1 MSIVKMQKVSVI
13 GLDKIKGRLIARMMD
28 LEAVQ
33 LTDQTEKL
41 TEDFWAENTVQDGAQ
56 DQVTYFENKISRS
69 SQALDIIDQYGE
81 LKSPLFKTRRIIS
94 KEEAASIPSQEIATE
109 DLIARLIHLNEEL
122 RSKRDEINKLDLDN
136 MMFEPWRDFDVPLDQ
151 TSTQTVTTIMGVLP
165 MAYDPAGAEG
175 AVKSITERYVMK
187 QVNED
192 KTMRYLAFLI
202 PKENEEDILATLK
215 DQGFQAL
222 EMRSYKGTVTEN
234 ILNNQKRRIKL
245 QDEIDQI
252 RDEIKELAAQKE
264 HIEDYQDI
272 LTVEL
277 DKKKTRS
284 KLLKTKK
291 TFYMEGWVPEGRVE
305 AVKNLLDANECYYE
319 FSEPQEGDDVPVM
332 LKTSKFFKP
341 VEAITEMYSLP
352 AYGTFDPTTIF
363 ALWYICFFGMMFSDA
378 CYGLLMVI
386 VLGVVLKK
394 YNLEGTMYKMVKLL
408 FYCGIS
414 TTFWG
419 VMFGGYFGNLFTV
432 IAETFF
438 GKTFKIPPLWFD
450 PLDDPL
456 KLLIISIALG
466 VAHLFLGLAI
476 QGYLYLKDGKVVDFI
491 CDIVLWYTTIIGLFL
506 WIGGGVI
513 GGAAP
518 VIGKWMSIIS
528 IVGLALTGG
537 RDRKGAG
544 KLVGGF
550 SNVYNITSWLSDIL
564 SYARILALGLATGAI
579 AQVVNT
585 MGALAGGGIKGAVV
599 FLLVFVFGHLLNF
612 AINVLGAFI
621 HSARLQFVEFFGKF
635 YEDGGE
641 AFEPLRKNT
650 KYIKIEESK

>member
-1 MSIVKMQKVSVI
+1 MQKVSVI
-13 GLDKIKGRLIARMMD
+13 GLDTVKGRLIAQMMD
-28 LEAVQ
+28 LEAVEF
-33 LTDQTEKL
+33 TDQTEKL
-41 TEDFWAENTVQDGAQ
+41 TEEFWADNTVQDGAQ
-56 DQVTYFENKISRS
+56 HQVTYYEGKIGRAA
-69 SQALDIIDQYGE
+69 QALDIIGQYGG
-81 LKSPLFKTRRIIS
+81 LKSPLFKTRRIVS
-94 KEEAASIPSQEIATE
+94 RAEADSIPSQEIETE

-122 RSKRDEINKLDLDN
+122 RNKRDEINRLDLDS
-136 MMFEPWRDFDVPLDQ
+136 MMLEPWRNYEVPLDRS
-151 TSTQTVTTIMGVLP
+151 STETITAIFGVLP
-165 MAYDPAGAEG
+165 IAYDMQAAEG
-175 AVKSITERYVMK
+175 AVKSLTERYVMK

-192 KTMRYLAFLI
+192 KTMRYLAFLV
-202 PKENEEDILATLK
+202 PKEQEDEILGVLK
-215 DQGFQAL
+215 DEGFQAL
-222 EMRSYKGTVTEN
+222 ELKGFKGTVTEN
-234 ILNNQKRRIKL
+234 ISRNAERKIKL
-245 QDEIDQI
+245 QGEIDDVL
-252 RDEIKELAAQKE
+252 DEIKELAKSKD
-264 HIEDYQDI
+264 HIEEYQDI
-272 LTVEL
+272 LTIEL
-277 DKKKTRS
+277 DKKRTRA

-291 TFYMEGWVPEGRVE
+291 TFYMEGWVPEGKVE

-319 FSEPQEGDDVPVM
+319 FRDPVEGEEVPVL
-332 LKTSKFFKP
+332 LKTSKLFKP

-378 CYGLLMVI
+378 CYGLLMVV

-476 QGYLYLKDGKVVDFI
+476 QGYIYLKDGKVVDFI

-537 RDRKGAG
+537 RDRKGFG
-544 KLVGGF
+544 KAVGGF

-585 MGALAGGGIKGAVV
+585 MGALAGGGIKGAIV
-599 FLLVFVFGHLLNF
+599 FLLVFIFGHLLNF

-635 YEDGGE
+635 YVDGGE
-641 AFEPLRKNT
+641 AFDPLRKNT
-650 KYIKIEESK
+650 KYIKIENK

>member
-13 GLDKIKGRLIARMMD
+13 GLDSIKGRLIARMMD
-28 LEAVQ
+28 LEAVE

-41 TEDFWAENTVQDGAQ
+41 TEGFWADNTVQDGAQ
-56 DQVTYFENKISRS
+56 DQVTYYEGKIGRAV
-69 SQALDIIDQYGE
+69 QALDIIDQYGE
-81 LKSPLFKTRRIIS
+81 LKNPLFKTRRIVS
-94 KEEAASIPSQEIATE
+94 RDEAASIPSQEIETE

-122 RSKRDEINKLDLDN
+122 RNKRDEINRLDMDN
-136 MMFEPWRDFDVPLDQ
+136 IMFEPWTAYNVPLDQ
-151 TSTQTVTTIMGVLP
+151 SQTETITTIMGVLP
-165 MAYDPAGAEG
+165 VAYETTVAEE
-175 AVKSITERYVMK
+175 AVRAITERYVMK

-192 KTMRYLAFLI
+192 KAMRYLAFLI
-202 PKENEEDILATLK
+202 PKEMEDEILQALK
-215 DQGFQAL
+215 DEGFQAL

-234 ILNNQKRRIKL
+234 IEKNSQKKEKL
-245 QDEIDQI
+245 QDDIEKILAEI
-252 RDEIKELAAQKE
+252 RELAQRKE

-272 LTVEL
+272 LTIEL
-277 DKKKTRS
+277 DKKRTRS

-291 TFYMEGWVPEGRVE
+291 TFYMEGWVPVGKVDQ
-305 AVKNLLDANECYYE
+305 VKALLDENECYYE
-319 FSEPQEGDDVPVM
+319 FRDPEEGEEVPVL
-332 LKTSKFFKP
+332 LKTSPFFKP

-386 VLGVVLKK
+386 VLGIVLKK

-419 VMFGGYFGNLFTV
+419 VMFGGYFGNLFEV
-432 IAETFF
+432 LAETFF
-438 GKTFKIPPLWFD
+438 GKTIDIKPLWFD

-476 QGYLYLKDGKVVDFI
+476 QGYIYLKDGKVVDFI

-506 WIGGGVI
+506 WIGGGMI

-544 KLVGGF
+544 KVVGGF

-585 MGALAGGGIKGAVV
+585 MGALAGGGIKGAIV
-599 FLLVFVFGHLLNF
+599 FLLVFLFGHLLNF

-635 YEDGGE
+635 YVDGGE
-641 AFEPLRKNT
+641 AFDPLRKNT
-650 KYIKIEESK
+650 KYIKIENK

>member
-28 LEAVQ
+28 LEAVE

-41 TEDFWAENTVQDGAQ
+41 TEGFWADNTVQDGAQ
-56 DQVTYFENKISRS
+56 DQVTYFEGKIGRA
-69 SQALDIIDQYGE
+69 SQALEIIDQYGE
-81 LKSPLFKTRRIIS
+81 LKSPLFKTRRIVT
-94 KEEAASIPSQEIATE
+94 KEEADSIPSQEIETE

-122 RSKRDEINKLDLDN
+122 RNKRDEINRLDLDN
-136 MMFEPWRDFDVPLDQ
+136 TMFEPWQAYDVPLDQ
-151 TSTQTVTTIMGVLP
+151 SSTETMTTIMGVLP
-165 MAYDPAGAEG
+165 AVYDPGKAEE
-175 AVKSITERYVMK
+175 AVRAVTERYVMK

-192 KTMRYLAFLI
+192 KTMRYLAFLV
-202 PKENEEDILATLK
+202 PKESEGDIQQVLK
-215 DQGFQAL
+215 DEGFQAL
-222 EMRSYKGTVTEN
+222 EMLSYKGTVTEN
-234 ILNNQKRRIKL
+234 ITKNTEKKL
-245 QDEIDQI
+245 RLQGEIDEILS
-252 RDEIKELAAQKE
+252 EIKELAARKE

-277 DKKKTRS
+277 DKKRTRS

-291 TFYMEGWVPEGRVE
+291 TFYMEGWVPVGKVDK
-305 AVKNLLDANECYYE
+305 VKALLDENDCYYE
-319 FSEPQEGDDVPVM
+319 FRDPEEGEEVPV
-332 LKTSKFFKP
+332 LLNNSRLIKP
-341 VEAITEMYSLP
+341 VEAITDMYSLP
-352 AYGTFDPTTIF
+352 AYGTFDPTAIF
-363 ALWYICFFGMMFSDA
+363 SLWYICFFGMMFSDA

-432 IAETFF
+432 VADTFF

-476 QGYLYLKDGKVVDFI
+476 QGYIYLKDGKVVDFI
-491 CDIVLWYTTIIGLFL
+491 CDILLWYTTIIGLFL
-506 WIGGGVI
+506 WIGGGMI

-528 IVGLALTGG
+528 IAGLALTGG

-544 KLVGGF
+544 KIIGGF

-585 MGALAGGGIKGAVV
+585 MGALAGGGIKGAIV
-599 FLLVFVFGHLLNF
+599 FLLVFLFGHLLNF

-635 YEDGGE
+635 YVDGGE
-641 AFEPLRKNT
+641 AFDPLRKNT
-650 KYIKIEESK
+650 KYIKIENK

>member
-1 MSIVKMQKVSVI
+1 MQKVSVI

-165 MAYDPAGAEG
+165 IAYDLANAEG

-192 KTMRYLAFLI
+192 KAMRYLAFLI
-202 PKENEEDILATLK
+202 PKENEDEILANLK
-215 DQGFQAL
+215 DEGFQAL

-234 ILNNQKRRIKL
+234 IKKNSEKKLKL
-245 QDEIDQI
+245 QDDVDKILQ
-252 RDEIKELAAQKE
+252 EIKELAQNKE

-277 DKKKTRS
+277 DKKRTRS

-291 TFYMEGWVPEGRVE
+291 TFYMEGWVPEGKAE
-305 AVKNLLDANECYYE
+305 QLKQLLDDNECYYE
-319 FSEPQEGDDVPVM
+319 FRYPVEGEEVPVL
-332 LKTSKFFKP
+332 LKNNKFVTP
-341 VEAITEMYSLP
+341 IEAVTEMYSLP
-352 AYGTFDPTTIF
+352 AYGTIDPTAIYSI
-363 ALWYICFFGMMFSDA
+363 WYIIFFGLMFSDA
-378 CYGLLMVI
+378 GYGLLMI
-386 VLGVVLKK
+386 IACGFALKK
-394 YNLEGTMYKMVKLL
+394 YNFEGTMYKMVKGFL
-408 FYCGIS
+408 YCGIS
-414 TTFWG
+414 TFFWG
-419 VMFGGYFGNLFTV
+419 AMFGSWFGDLVTV
-432 IAETFF
+432 VSSTFF
-438 GKTFKIPPLWFD
+438 GKEIAIKPILFD
-450 PLDDPL
+450 PLSNPMPL
-456 KLLIISIALG
+456 LVASIALG
-466 VAHLFLGLAI
+466 VAHLFLALGIEGYKLLK
-476 QGYLYLKDGKVVDFI
+476 QGKLVDFI
-491 CDIVLWYTTIIGLFL
+491 CNIIMWYATIIGLIL
-506 WIGGGVI
+506 WLAGSSIGP
-513 GGAAP
+513 AATT
-518 VIGKWMSIIS
+518 VGKYIAIIA

-537 RDRKGAG
+537 RDRKGFG
-544 KLVGGF
+544 KLIGGF
-550 SNVYNITSWLSDIL
+550 SNVYDITSWLSDIM
-564 SYARILALGLATGAI
+564 SYARIMALGLATGAI

-585 MGALAGGGIKGAVV
+585 IGTLAGGGVKGAILFIIV
-599 FLLVFVFGHLLNF
+599 FLLGHTLNF
-612 AINVLGAFI
+612 GINVIGAFI

-635 YEDGGE
+635 YEDGGDGF
-641 AFEPLRKNT
+641 APLKKNT
-650 KYIKIEESK
+650 KFIKIENK